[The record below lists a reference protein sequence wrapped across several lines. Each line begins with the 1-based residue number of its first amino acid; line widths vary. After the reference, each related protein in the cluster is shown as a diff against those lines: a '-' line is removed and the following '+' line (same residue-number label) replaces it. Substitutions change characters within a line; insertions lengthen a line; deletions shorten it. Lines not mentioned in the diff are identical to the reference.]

1 MGTWE
6 SAVPHSS
13 ASCTT
18 CHHVVS
24 KITSVVDN
32 KVVEKAIEK
41 TVKSTVCPTFGS
53 MELACD
59 LLVPKLVPEVID
71 EVVGVLKKDGYSA
84 FCHKAEVHPFEAAAL
99 CGLCESVVIKAHDKA
114 SSKDFK
120 ADVSALAGRLC
131 DAWAAASRPS
141 AWQSLLSACPSPSS
155 SSWTSSP
162 TRRPSAPAPICAI
175 ERPPRPFRC
184 GGGAQDSR
192 AETPPAQKKGTKYN
206 PTVSLSPRAPAG

>member
-1 MGTWE
+1 MFEGMFERMFRLPQPSAGHVLTLE

-71 EVVGVLKKDGYSA
+71 EVVGVLKKDGCA
-84 FCHKAEVHPFEAAAL
+84 PFCHKAEVHPFEAAAL

-131 DAWAAASRPS
+131 DALGSGLKAECQAIVAISLPVAEQKLVDFLSDEKAVCTS
-141 AWQSLLSACPSPSS
+141 AHLC
-155 SSWTSSP
+155 
-162 TRRPSAPAPICAI
+162 
-175 ERPPRPFRC
+175 
-184 GGGAQDSR
+184 D
-192 AETPPAQKKGTKYN
+192 
-206 PTVSLSPRAPAG
+206 